1 MLTQHS
7 KNQNLEEWNCN
18 DCAFQGNCATE
29 LMNHLKITTHQ
40 PSKNVKDK
48 RKVFQDYNQC
58 FTCKMDFDGFF
69 NLMNHRKSVHPS
81 NKQCRNYA
89 TGRCTRGSDCW
100 YVHSEKS
107 ENEDIFENFKCDL
120 CAEQFKGRGNFMRH
134 KKISHPQIIP
144 TCEKHL
150 ISKCQRNENECWF
163 KHTVISSPRKE
174 DTPQPEKVLPNMASN
189 EKQGFCEPLGNAFP
203 PEQVN
208 VMIELMNKLCRKVQN
223 MEKRFE
229 DLIN

>member
-48 RKVFQDYNQC
+48 RKVFQDYKQC

-120 CAEQFKGRGNFMRH
+120 CAEQFKGRGDFMRH
-134 KKISHPQIIP
+134 KNFRSRQWGSSLTFCARWTVGSSPHQHERKFSGARVCRV
-144 TCEKHL
+144 TFKHL
-150 ISKCQRNENECWF
+150 
-163 KHTVISSPRKE
+163 
-174 DTPQPEKVLPNMASN
+174 PQPLRSH
-189 EKQGFCEPLGNAFP
+189 
-203 PEQVN
+203 
-208 VMIELMNKLCRKVQN
+208 I
-223 MEKRFE
+223 
-229 DLIN
+229 